1 MADFI
6 SMFYAKLFL
15 RSKISVFAPN
25 DDYHFL
31 AAMGWYKKKD
41 SKIAPAVIASITRYL
56 SYGKNTI

>member
-15 RSKISVFAPN
+15 RSKISVFASN

-31 AAMGWYKKKD
+31 AAMGWCKKKD